1 MSWRRTLFLFFIFA
15 SLAGFY
21 YVKVGR
27 LSFPKPDVW
36 APDPSSRRKP
46 ILAMS
51 STEELLRLS
60 FDLSEDAS
68 SKLRGRVVLERKGEK
83 QWRITS
89 PVSAP
94 AEAVVADGLLSVLK
108 LMPRV
113 RELSFAKLSLGDYGL
128 DRPRQRICVETGQKS
143 RCLRIGSEG
152 ALSKGVY
159 AKWEDEDKFFLASSE
174 LVRAFDRTL
183 YSLRQKQVLSFTES
197 QIDSIH
203 VRHLKQELVIQREGN
218 HWLLKKPDLAIL
230 GPLTVEALYSK
241 LIHLYAKDFID
252 GPPAQNP
259 ELGLTAPSFVIRVFF
274 SDGSQQTLV
283 RGGQAPGL
291 DAYYVQNSEHKS
303 VFLVSIGK
311 FRELERAFEAI
322 HPF

>member
-21 YVKVGR
+21 YVKIGR
-27 LSFPKPDVW
+27 FSFPKPDVW
-36 APDPSSRRKP
+36 APDPSSRQKP

-51 STEELLRLS
+51 SAEEPFRLS
-60 FDLSEDAS
+60 FDLSDNAS
-68 SKLRGRVVLERKGEK
+68 SKTPGRVTLERKGEK
-83 QWRITS
+83 QWQITS
-89 PVSAP
+89 PVSVP
-94 AEAVVADGLLSVLK
+94 AEAVVADGLVSVLK

-113 RELSFAKLSLGDYGL
+113 RELSFEKLSLSEYGL
-128 DRPRQRICVETGQKS
+128 DRPRQKICVETDRNK
-143 RCLRIGSEG
+143 RCLWIGSGG
-152 ALSKGVY
+152 ALAKGVY
-159 AKWEDEDKFFLASSE
+159 AKWEDENKLFLASSE
-174 LVRAFDRTL
+174 LARAFDRTL

-203 VRHLKQELVIQREGN
+203 VRHLKRELVIQREGN
-218 HWLLKKPDLAIL
+218 HWLLQKPDAAIV
-230 GPLTVEALYSK
+230 GPSAVEALYSK
-241 LIHLYAKDFID
+241 LIHLYAKDFVD
-252 GPPAQNP
+252 DAHVQDPK
-259 ELGLTAPSFVIRVFF
+259 LGLVSPAFVIRVFF

-291 DAYYVQNSEHKS
+291 DAYYVQNSERKS
-303 VFLVSIGK
+303 VFLVSTGK